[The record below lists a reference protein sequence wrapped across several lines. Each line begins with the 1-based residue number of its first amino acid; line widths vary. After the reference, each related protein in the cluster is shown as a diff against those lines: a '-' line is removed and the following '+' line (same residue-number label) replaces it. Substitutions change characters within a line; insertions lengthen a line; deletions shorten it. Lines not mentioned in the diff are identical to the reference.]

1 MRATAGTSID
11 SDLDHLHEHSYVV
24 VPRLLSREQIDRISM
39 HPRRLIDASHGA
51 RPDDRGR

>member
-1 MRATAGTSID
+1 MSATAGTSID